1 MSRSPRSAPSAPLP
15 GELGS
20 ATRTAGRRAFIWPG
34 LLRRQRSWRRGF
46 RGRILI
52 ASWMSM
58 QSIVSR
64 ERSHLHDAGE
74 RRPSLNTGVTGSLM
88 GWPGGRSRRRAHA
101 TTPSWR
107 TAGEGSPVVAAF
119 RAVAASG
126 WRWAQAPVRSAA
138 SPAPARWPAAA
149 ARTAVPRPAR
159 GCCPGPSGDPECGC
173 TVRGPAGWGSPG
185 PDGPRR
191 GADPQPVQLLV
202 DQDIPVRAG
211 EAFRQLPYLILWPAP
226 RHQPKMPRPRLGG
239 GTVSIRRTSMAVRGL
254 RAPSLLP
261 VGKRSRRTR
270 PSGRRAQSGPTP
282 PRPLPQLTGPAP
294 GPR

>member
-1 MSRSPRSAPSAPLP
+1 
-15 GELGS
+15 
-20 ATRTAGRRAFIWPG
+20 
-34 LLRRQRSWRRGF
+34 
-46 RGRILI
+46 
-52 ASWMSM
+52 M

-126 WRWAQAPVRSAA
+126 WLWAQAPERSAA
-138 SPAPARWPAAA
+138 SPAPARWSAAA

-159 GCCPGPSGDPECGC
+159 GCCPGPSGDPECGS

-202 DQDIPVRAG
+202 DQDIPVRVG
-211 EAFRQLPYLILWPAP
+211 EHNPAP
-226 RHQPKMPRPRLGG
+226 LH
-239 GTVSIRRTSMAVRGL
+239 RGRYRSL
-254 RAPSLLP
+254 PGLPTDLDDSGLPHSAPP
-261 VGKRSRRTR
+261 
-270 PSGRRAQSGPTP
+270 AGPT
-282 PRPLPQLTGPAP
+282 REARGVKPLMRAAFSGVSEGTRTPDTQDHNLVL
-294 GPR
+294 